1 MGEQDVSG
9 DPFPNPPRQDAAA
22 SHPSG
27 LAVEAAERGS
37 DRMSEPVNPD
47 PSDDSDEELP
57 PPPDKQPDDD
67 PPMEPNPYMGGGTA
81 PT

>member
-1 MGEQDVSG
+1 
-9 DPFPNPPRQDAAA
+9 
-22 SHPSG
+22 
-27 LAVEAAERGS
+27 
-37 DRMSEPVNPD
+37 MSEPVNPD

>member
-1 MGEQDVSG
+1 
-9 DPFPNPPRQDAAA
+9 
-22 SHPSG
+22 
-27 LAVEAAERGS
+27 
-37 DRMSEPVNPD
+37 MSEPVNPQPAED
-47 PSDDSDEELP
+47 DDSQTVP